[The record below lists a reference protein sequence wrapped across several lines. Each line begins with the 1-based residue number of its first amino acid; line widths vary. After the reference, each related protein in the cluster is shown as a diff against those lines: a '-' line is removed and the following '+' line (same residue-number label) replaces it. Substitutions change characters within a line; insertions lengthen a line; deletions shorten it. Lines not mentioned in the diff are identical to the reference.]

1 MRCDVF
7 GCVDHDQRD
16 LAAFDRFS
24 RGNDGE
30 FLRLVRR
37 LSFASDAGGVD
48 DDVSAAVALNL
59 RIDRVARGAGDRRH
73 NGALLLQQPVEQRR
87 LADVWP
93 ANDRHAHRLVF
104 RLLLLLGRFGWN
116 DLGDCIDDLVDAF
129 AVFGRDRN
137 QALVSE
143 LVKLRHVLFCIAA
156 IDFVD
161 EQQRSRCS
169 RPQLGGDIAILGH
182 HSGRAID
189 DEQDQIGLLDR
200 PAGLGANLRR
210 VGGHRR
216 IAVFEPAGVGELKS
230 PAIIELHDFG
240 EAVAGHPGK
249 VVDKRAPLSGK
260 AIE

>member
-1 MRCDVF
+1 M
-7 GCVDHDQRD
+7 
-16 LAAFDRFS
+16 
-24 RGNDGE
+24 
-30 FLRLVRR
+30 
-37 LSFASDAGGVD
+37 
-48 DDVSAAVALNL
+48 
-59 RIDRVARGAGDRRH
+59 
-73 NGALLLQQPVEQRR
+73 
-87 LADVWP
+87 
-93 ANDRHAHRLVF
+93 
-104 RLLLLLGRFGWN
+104 
-116 DLGDCIDDLVDAF
+116 
-129 AVFGRDRN
+129 FGRDRN

-216 IAVFEPAGVGELKS
+216 IAVFEPAGVGQVV
-230 PAIIELHDFG
+230 PT
-240 EAVAGHPGK
+240 AVIKLRDRRQPVASHPRH
-249 VVDKRAPLSGK
+249 VVDERAPRPDQ
-260 AIE
+260 AIEQCRLAYVRAADDHHAFHARNATMYIPWLTALSHPAGCAAPSFRFAKCIGIFAPSATSTHST